1 MNFIRNCDPSKG
13 TCPTVALPPFG
24 VLAPSSSNMSAAMR
38 RAQVVRRGGTSQCQ
52 TGGGTGAQGPQGPA
66 GFDGVNGLDG
76 LDGINGSD
84 GINGI
89 NGINGNDGING
100 INGIN
105 GNDGING
112 INGINGNDGPA
123 GPSGPTGPA
132 GPAGPS
138 GPTGESGATLL
149 PLNNV
154 WTGTNTFNLGIQTSS
169 ISGIASGTLTLS
181 TPFTPTYAYP
191 IASGQLGSITNK
203 NYNPS
208 GALGPIIIPSD
219 TANFELSSPM
229 SLTAGIYAIIF
240 NTIIIVPTGGVFTF
254 IRAVLLNTL
263 AEQQLAFDILGTTA
277 PITASFNLNIPLNGV
292 IIVPSAGGSYTPI
305 INILSSVGVFNS
317 TLQHFIFKAI
327 RIA

>member
-38 RAQVVRRGGTSQCQ
+38 RAQVVRRGGTSQCN
-52 TGGGTGAQGPQGPA
+52 TGGGTGPRGPAGPA

-76 LDGINGSD
+76 LDGRNGTDGIAGRD
-84 GINGI
+84 GINGLPGRDGT
-89 NGINGNDGING
+89 NGINGLPGING
-100 INGIN
+100 TNGF
-105 GNDGING
+105 DGPT
-112 INGINGNDGPA
+112 GPA
-123 GPSGPTGPA
+123 GPSGPA
-132 GPAGPS
+132 GPA

-169 ISGIASGTLTLS
+169 ISAISSGTLSLS

-191 IASGQLGSITNK
+191 IAAGQLGSITNK

-208 GALGPIIIPSD
+208 GELGPIIIPSES
-219 TANFELSSPM
+219 AFFELSSPM

-240 NTIIIVPTGGVFTF
+240 NTIIVVPTGGVFSY
-254 IRAVLLNTL
+254 IRAFLFNALY
-263 AEQQLAFDILGTTA
+263 EQQLVFDILGTTA
-277 PITASFNLNIPLNGV
+277 PITASFNLNIPMNGV
-292 IIVPSAGGSYTPI
+292 IIVPSAGGSYTPVI
-305 INILSSVGVFNS
+305 SILSSVGVFTS
-317 TLQHFIFKAI
+317 TFQHFVFKAV